1 MRAKRPTIFCI
12 TSARVRVS
20 NPHPCRSRIAPC
32 ESCRRPSAPIPRP
45 RPVRLRPPV
54 ARLYGA
60 RVGLY
65 TGPRASVR
73 RRLGGAAGPFRT
85 ETLAYGASRRR
96 TMRLAVLRSCGAV
109 KSRRAAP
116 PHRRAEMRSRFARFG
131 HLFDLNLGQRQ
142 NKPHFSFR
150 KKSKQYVSRGA
161 PGGVAAASASPRARR
176 TRASRRAQYR
186 RPPATG
192 PLHKV
197 FFTERPP
204 ESSL

>member
-20 NPHPCRSRIAPC
+20 NPRPCRSRIAPC

-131 HLFDLNLGQRQ
+131 HLFDLNLGQTQ

-150 KKSKQYVSRGA
+150 KKSKQYVYERAPPCWMRRSVNQFSCWRAALRG
-161 PGGVAAASASPRARR
+161 
-176 TRASRRAQYR
+176 RAQWAR
-186 RPPATG
+186 I
-192 PLHKV
+192 
-197 FFTERPP
+197 
-204 ESSL
+204 